1 MNNPAS
7 VLCSVEI
14 QKHVD
19 LKPFNTFGLSS
30 IAERL
35 ARVGDAQSLEEYFSS
50 GEPHPSLILGGG
62 SNLLLTKD
70 IPGTVLKIEIPG
82 IQLMDESEDA
92 FFVKVGAGVVWHEFV
107 LKAIENGWAGIE
119 NLSLI
124 PGNVGTA
131 PMQNIGAYGVEIKS
145 VFHSLDAFLTED
157 KTWASFSLEEC
168 QFGYRESIFKRALR
182 NKAIISSVTFR
193 LKKTPAFNTSYGA
206 IEQELEKM
214 GVRDLTLKS
223 VSDAVISIRQSK
235 LPDPK
240 KIGNSGSFFKNPVID
255 QVHFESLKSTFPE
268 IVGYPAGDRKVKVAA
283 GWLIEHAGFKGKS
296 YGTYGVHDRQ
306 ALVLVNHGG
315 ALGSDIYN
323 LSEEIIQAVFGMYQI
338 PLEREVNII

>member
-1 MNNPAS
+1 MS
-7 VLCSVEI
+7 VI
-14 QKHVD
+14 G
-19 LKPFNTFGLSS
+19 PS
-30 IAERL
+30 IA
-35 ARVGDAQSLEEYFSS
+35 VMS
-50 GEPHPSLILGGG
+50 LGGG
-62 SNLLLTKD
+62 TFCRLRSGARPPPATKVRPQCHRWKRCPSGGHLLGGVRLQ
-70 IPGTVLKIEIPG
+70 ERR
-82 IQLMDESEDA
+82 
-92 FFVKVGAGVVWHEFV
+92 FVNQW
-107 LKAIENGWAGIE
+107 AIR
-119 NLSLI
+119 
-124 PGNVGTA
+124 